1 MLFNLNRRKALIA
14 ARNSSGSSGDH
25 WGAGM
30 FRFAPL
36 PKGPTKL
43 TKINGI
49 RVHHVATT
57 IIEDGWDGMQLYDYK
72 NSLTK
77 VSSSLAYRPEPGSGG
92 GGGRSR

>member
-1 MLFNLNRRKALIA
+1 
-14 ARNSSGSSGDH
+14 
-25 WGAGM
+25 M

-57 IIEDGWDGMQLYDYK
+57 IIEDGGDGMQLYDYK

-77 VSSSLAYRPEPGSGG
+77 VSSSLAYRPEPESRGG
-92 GGGRSR
+92 GGWAKSLIVVSFGKRWNNCS

>member
-1 MLFNLNRRKALIA
+1 
-14 ARNSSGSSGDH
+14 
-25 WGAGM
+25 M

-77 VSSSLAYRPEPGSGG
+77 RWNNCS
-92 GGGRSR
+92 